1 MTRTCPTAPLKGGV
15 IRVGFEIV
23 PVGAPLIRFHSI
35 SRPGFSFNPNIAKD
49 GQPTSMEIAEEGAR
63 FNPFPGRPSTNVPTL
78 YAGSTA
84 HAAARESVFHDVPH
98 EPDPSFPSG
107 RLKDFAMTT
116 TTLNRAI
123 KVLLLVNNQ
132 LKQVSVPG
140 RTTSLLEDE
149 IIHTLPDQYPATR
162 GWANYFHQS
171 LPDIAG
177 LAWHPRLGGE
187 GTSYVFFGDR
197 MTVSD
202 FGSPCASLKIGSG
215 EGRELI
221 EQIAKDSHI
230 DIIDTLKT

>member
-1 MTRTCPTAPLKGGV
+1 MTRTCPTAPLKAGAL
-15 IRVGFEIV
+15 RVELEIV
-23 PVGAPLIRFHSI
+23 PIGAPLVRFHSN
-35 SRPGFSFNPNIAKD
+35 SRAGFSFNPNIAAD
-49 GQPTSMEIAEEGAR
+49 GLPSRMEIEDDGAR

-98 EPDPSFPSG
+98 EPDPTYSSG
-107 RLKDFAMTT
+107 KLRDYAMTS

-132 LKQVSVPG
+132 LKQVPVPG
-140 RTTSLLEDE
+140 RETSLQEDE

-162 GWANYFHQS
+162 SWANFFHQS

-177 LAWHPRLGGE
+177 LAWHPRLGSE

-202 FGSPCASLKIGSG
+202 FGSPTAPLEIGSG
-215 EGRELI
+215 KGRELI
-221 EQIAKDSHI
+221 EKIAKDSYI
-230 DIIDTLKT
+230 DIIDTRKA